1 MHHARLVGVGND
13 IQGAIRSYPE
23 AFLARTVIVCEG
35 ASEIGLIRGLD
46 YFWVSNGSGSLQ
58 SASVAYIDSHGGEP
72 DECFWPAK
80 AFQALGYRVAI
91 LQDSDKP
98 ASANLVQEFGALGGY
113 YVALRNA
120 KALEDELFTSLP
132 DAAVT
137 ALITRALELTEDG
150 KVDAHI
156 KTFGRQVESCEHSIR
171 GDDCGLHRR
180 VSRNSGRGVP
190 DTKGRVVQV

>member
-120 KALEDELFTSLP
+120 KALEDET
-132 DAAVT
+132 
-137 ALITRALELTEDG
+137 
-150 KVDAHI
+150 
-156 KTFGRQVESCEHSIR
+156 
-171 GDDCGLHRR
+171 LHEPA
-180 VSRNSGRGVP
+180 GRGG
-190 DTKGRVVQV
+190 DSSYHACARTYGRWESRCSHQDVRKASRILRTFNSRG